1 MIFKKFWFLDI
12 ISALCSIPI
21 FVKKCFWVVKLFFKS
36 PIFFAKLLFILA
48 TTAADGK
55 FLALKC
61 DNISNVGAHCVSL
74 SPLGKGSGLITG
86 SYHIP
91 TAMLRAR
98 AVFTNTMSTQAYR
111 SSGRPEVTYA
121 IERIIEIELQC
132 KLPIIKAF
140 GINTMDDQEQVN
152 AYHDFAE
159 FFLFDSKPSSTEIPG
174 GNAKQFDWS
183 MINKSR
189 INKQFFLS
197 GGLNIDNIKD
207 ATNTEITNLF
217 DVSSG
222 VESNPGVKD
231 SDKLK
236 KFIDLIKN

>member
-1 MIFKKFWFLDI
+1 MTKPQVKICGITSVTDANLAIGYGADYLGFIFYPKSKRHISYNNCKEILDYTKDKI
-12 ISALCSIPI
+12 KNVA
-21 FVKKCFWVVKLFFKS
+21 VVV
-36 PIFFAKLLFILA
+36 
-48 TTAADGK
+48 D
-55 FLALKC
+55 
-61 DNISNVGAHCVSL
+61 
-74 SPLGKGSGLITG
+74 PLDEDLIEINNLGFDYIQLHGHET
-86 SYHIP
+86 
-91 TAMLRAR
+91 
-98 AVFTNTMSTQAYR
+98 V
-111 SSGRPEVTYA
+111 
-121 IERIIEIELQC
+121 ERIIEIEIQC

-140 GINTMDDQEQVN
+140 GINTMEDLEQVN

-183 MINKSR
+183 IINKSR